1 MPGIEEISAWR
12 TELIRKALF
21 GSVFYADLST
31 PVPSASTL
39 FNPSTGAL
47 QALDGVWG
55 DVGYLTSDGVTFG
68 RAMESSDTESWQ
80 ATEPT
85 RSDPTSD
92 VSNAQFVMQ
101 ETNPYSVALYEG
113 IPLDALGEVGEAWE
127 WDKPANA
134 VMPERRFLFV
144 SQDGSVE
151 AGTDIYV
158 VRLFPRGKVVELE
171 DQSENKET
179 ETQRGVTVQAYRDSA
194 LGTAVRTWV
203 DGPGWRALLAGS

>member
-1 MPGIEEISAWR
+1 MPGIEQVGQWR

-21 GSVFYADLST
+21 GSVFYADLDAT
-31 PVPSASTL
+31 APTAETL
-39 FNPSTGAL
+39 FNPSTGEL
-47 QALDGVWG
+47 QALAADWG
-55 DVGYLTSDGVTFG
+55 DVGYLTGDGVTFG
-68 RAMESSDTESWQ
+68 RAMESADTESWQ

-85 RSDPTSD
+85 RSDPVSD

-113 IPLDALGEVGEAWE
+113 IPLTDLGEIGEAWE

-134 VMPERRFLFV
+134 VMPERRLLFV
-144 SQDGSVE
+144 SQDGDVA

-158 VRLFPRGKVVELE
+158 VRLFPRGKVVETE
-171 DQSENKET
+171 DQQENKSQ
-179 ETQRGVTVQAYRDSA
+179 ETQRGVTVQAYRDSV

-203 DGPGWRALLAGS
+203 DGPGWRAMLAGS